1 MTSNTSVSAPDST
14 KTITTVGELKEGEW
28 QQVTYTFTA
37 DKRYI
42 GIQTT
47 AGNDIYFDDFTVT
60 LHGYTGSSTGDS
72 SVSPLVI
79 LMMVVLA
86 AGALT
91 VTGKKIFD

>member
-1 MTSNTSVSAPDST
+1 
-14 KTITTVGELKEGEW
+14 
-28 QQVTYTFTA
+28 
-37 DKRYI
+37 
-42 GIQTT
+42 
-47 AGNDIYFDDFTVT
+47 VT